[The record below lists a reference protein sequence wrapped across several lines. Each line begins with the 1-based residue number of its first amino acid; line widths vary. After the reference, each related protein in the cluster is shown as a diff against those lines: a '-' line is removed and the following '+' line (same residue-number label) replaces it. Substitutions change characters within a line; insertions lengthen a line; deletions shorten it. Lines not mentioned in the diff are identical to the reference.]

1 MLYLDQLTKSFK
13 GEIRLNE
20 LLAPYT
26 SLKLGGPA
34 DVFLM
39 PKDKQDVIEAVKWIK
54 QYNLN
59 YYVLGF
65 GTNLLVSDAGFRG
78 VVIHLSNSLDKIE
91 IAQNSVYAEAGVS
104 LPLLVLETL
113 KHGLGGME
121 MLGGVPGTL
130 GGAVIMNAGAY
141 GGEIFDVIKKVEI
154 VRGTDFQIL
163 AKKEIHFEYRKTN
176 LDKDIVIAAHFEL
189 KPGNKEELLDK
200 RKEMLKKR
208 RDSQPLELP
217 NAGSIFKNP
226 QGHFAG
232 VLIEKCGL
240 KGYRVGGV
248 SVSEKHANFLVN
260 DQNGTSSDMMIL
272 IDHVKKTVREQCS
285 VELEMEVKKLGFD
298 S

>member
-1 MLYLDQLTKSFK
+1 MLYLDQLTKTFK

-20 LLAPYT
+20 PLANYT

-54 QYNLN
+54 TYNLK

-65 GTNLLVSDAGFRG
+65 GTNLLVSDSGFRG

-91 IAQNSVYAEAGVS
+91 INNTAVYAEAGVS

-141 GGEIFDVIKKVEI
+141 GGEIFDVIKKVEV
-154 VRGTDFQIL
+154 VRSAEFQIL
-163 AKKEIHFEYRKTN
+163 QKKEIHYEYRKTD

-189 KPGNKEELLDK
+189 KNGDKDALLDK

-208 RDSQPLELP
+208 RESQPLELP

-232 VLIEKCGL
+232 ALIEKCGL

-260 DQNGTSSDMMIL
+260 DKNGTASDMMIL
-272 IDHVKKTVREQCS
+272 IDHVRKTVKEQFS
-285 VELEMEVKKLGFD
+285 VELEMEVKKLGFEA
-298 S
+298 